1 MWPQAGIDQSE
12 ITLLNKGLCIHD
24 KVLIWK
30 SGGNLMADSLVAMLK
45 P

>member
-12 ITLLNKGLCIHD
+12 ITLLDKGFCIHD
-24 KVLIWK
+24 KLLIWK
-30 SGGNLMADSLVAMLK
+30 SGGKLMAKSLVAMLK